1 MGGVIWTDYNF
12 KNTYEMLVDGVGISK
27 SSANEIILVSDYYY
41 NRDGS
46 QKTEWKDFET
56 KSLIYLARCHKK
68 GIMDIYDYR
77 KINSINPDMKFE
89 EIRDFANQFVD
100 EDNCNTWDLL
110 GF

>member
-68 GIMDIYDYR
+68 RNYGY
-77 KINSINPDMKFE
+77 
-89 EIRDFANQFVD
+89 
-100 EDNCNTWDLL
+100 L
-110 GF
+110 